1 MTPRFLQIHQL
12 VGYGASLLNRDD
24 LGMAKRL
31 PFGGAVRTRVSSQCL
46 KRHWRRAESDWSV
59 AALGTGPS
67 VRSRETFYWHVVQPL
82 VDDDG
87 LPEEAVIRTVQAL
100 QAEVLGESDKAKATK
115 AKDADKEKEK
125 PAVERVETNQV
136 IVLGQPEIEYLRT
149 VVAEIARGLNAP
161 ADAADAVKAR
171 LKDREFRNNLRGLVA
186 GGGIDAALFG
196 RMTTSDMLARL
207 DAAVHVA
214 HAFTVHAQ
222 SAETDYFSAVDDLV
236 QAHGETGSGHIGEAE
251 LTSGLFYLYVVVDL
265 PQLVSNLTGCAAA
278 DWRDADPALAQDV
291 VRRLVPLIAT
301 TSPGAKLGATAPYA
315 HAEVVLGELGDR
327 QPRSLANAF
336 FDPLALTPRAG
347 EDGSILARA
356 VGRMA
361 GHLDALDRMYG
372 DGAQEERRHATVLNA
387 VDTATPEAAA
397 ALGARQTV
405 PAIGAWA
412 ADALAPAAAAA

>member
-1 MTPRFLQIHQL
+1 MNPRFLQVHQL
-12 VGYGASLLNRDD
+12 VGFGASLLNRDD

-46 KRHWRRAESDWSV
+46 KRHWRRAQSDWSV

-82 VDDDG
+82 VDDG

-100 QAEVLGESDKAKATK
+100 QAEVLGESDKARATK
-115 AKDADKEKEK
+115 AKDAAKETEK
-125 PAVERVETNQV
+125 PAVERVATSQV
-136 IVLGQPEIEYLRT
+136 IVLGKPEIDYLRG
-149 VVAEIARGLNAP
+149 VVADIAGGLTAP
-161 ADAADAVKAR
+161 EDAADAVKAT

-222 SAETDYFSAVDDLV
+222 SAETDYFAAVDDLV
-236 QAHGETGSGHIGEAE
+236 QEQGETGSGHIGEAE

-278 DWRDADPALAQDV
+278 DWRGADPALAQDV

-315 HAEVVLGELGDR
+315 HAEFVLGELGDR

-336 FDPLALTPRAG
+336 FDPLALVAPAG
-347 EDGSILARA
+347 EEASILARA

-372 DGAQEERRHATVLNA
+372 DAPQEDRRHATILNA
-387 VDTATPEAAA
+387 SPDAAA
-397 ALGARQTV
+397 ALGARATV

-412 ADALAPAAAAA
+412 ADALAPAPAAA